1 MGKQGIRWLGRGRG
15 VAGPLKT
22 RVTRR
27 HRRTVEQPT
36 FSFVQRGPSFLAMP
50 IIGHGIDI
58 VETSRIR
65 QLVEE
70 HGQRFLD
77 RCYTPLEQAYCN
89 RNTKRHIEHLS
100 GRFAAKEA
108 VLKVL
113 GTGWRGGIAWTDIE
127 IRAEPSGQPAVTLTG
142 ECLRIA
148 SAMGITQWHV
158 SISHIQTHATASA
171 IGLRGDGVR

>member
-1 MGKQGIRWLGRGRG
+1 
-15 VAGPLKT
+15 
-22 RVTRR
+22 
-27 HRRTVEQPT
+27 
-36 FSFVQRGPSFLAMP
+36 MP

-65 QLVEE
+65 EMVQE

-77 RCYTPLEQAYCN
+77 RCYTPAEQKYCAASP
-89 RNTKRHIEHLS
+89 KRYYEHLA

-127 IRAEPSGQPAVTLTG
+127 VINEPSGQPKVSLTG
-142 ECLRIA
+142 ECHRIA
-148 SAMGITQWHV
+148 AALGIRSWHV
-158 SISHIQTHATASA
+158 SISHIETHATASA
-171 IGLRGDGVR
+171 IGHQ